1 MHNLIMRDILHKHN
15 GYEVKTEGDAFMVAF
30 QEAADG
36 LSFALEAQQRLFD
49 AAWPSWLLEDV
60 ILKDTGGRY
69 RFGKV
74 LIKNI
79 HRKIVFVTSPPRFLI
94 TSFPFRRLGRR
105 RVAWAART
113 HRPAHRQVPGRD

>member
-1 MHNLIMRDILHKHN
+1 MPMKELLNMHNLIMRDILHKHN

-69 RFGKV
+69 RFGK
-74 LIKNI
+74 
-79 HRKIVFVTSPPRFLI
+79 KI
-94 TSFPFRRLGRR
+94 
-105 RVAWAART
+105 
-113 HRPAHRQVPGRD
+113 

>member
-69 RFGKV
+69 RFESFNKKYSSKDS
-74 LIKNI
+74 LC
-79 HRKIVFVTSPPRFLI
+79 HL
-94 TSFPFRRLGRR
+94 TSFPYYLLPF
-105 RVAWAART
+105 
-113 HRPAHRQVPGRD
+113 